1 MENMQIYNRYRTVP
15 EEAKKPIKGGRLKG
29 MTDINPMWRIKSLT
43 EQFGPC
49 GIGWYTETTRKWTEG
64 GCEGQV
70 LAFVDI
76 LLFVKVDGEWSKGI
90 EGTGGST
97 LIAKEN
103 NGLYSSDEA
112 FKMAYT
118 DALSVACKSLGFAAD
133 VYYDKDRTKYTA
145 VEELPKGNLSM
156 TEDDIKQ
163 EISILVPLLA
173 IKFGIDESEVKVKAC
188 NQLKVKGSTTAE
200 LFKILELLR
209 VWKAQ
214 PV

>member
-1 MENMQIYNRYRTVP
+1 MDNMQIYNRYRTVP

-49 GIGWYTETTRKWTEG
+49 GIGWYTETTRKWTEN

-97 LIAKEN
+97 LTAKEN
-103 NGLYSSDEA
+103 SGLYSSDEA

-133 VYYDKDRTKYTA
+133 VYYAKDRTKYTDA
-145 VEELPKGNLSM
+145 EELPQGNLSM
-156 TEDDIKQ
+156 TDDDIKQ

-173 IKFGIDESEVKVKAC
+173 LKFGIDESEVKVKAC
-188 NQLKVKGSTTAE
+188 NQLKVKGSNGAE